1 MTIQNQ
7 SEEPINPK
15 QVAEWMIKQLE
26 VEEELYQQPTANKI
40 LELFGEEFVALD
52 ANDVLGIG
60 RKVLYQFKKMTGD
73 TVVWVAVQ
81 GDWTAGFWRKRDDQD
96 NEGRRQYFY

>member
-7 SEEPINPK
+7 SEKPITPR

-26 VEEELYQQPTANKI
+26 AEEELYQQPTAYKI
-40 LELFGEEFVALD
+40 LEIFGEEFVALD
-52 ANDVLGIG
+52 ANNELGIS

-96 NEGRRQYFY
+96 NEGRRQDFY